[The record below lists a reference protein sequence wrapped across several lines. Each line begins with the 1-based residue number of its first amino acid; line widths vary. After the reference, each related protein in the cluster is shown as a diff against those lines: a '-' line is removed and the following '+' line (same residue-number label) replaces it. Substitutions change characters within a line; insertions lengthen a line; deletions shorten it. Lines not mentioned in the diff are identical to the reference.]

1 MYLFEYDSAK
11 SKSGVFLSVHQ
22 APFFFPFEFINV
34 PNGSTS

>member
-22 APFFFPFEFINV
+22 ALFFPFEFINV